1 MFLQRLNWAGGRVV
15 TNNHCIL
22 IDPVYKSPDV
32 SFFGRSTQPFSQM
45 KEIGTADT
53 ILITH
58 LHSDHFDSDF
68 IISKFGSDIPVL
80 VPKGVE
86 KFVKDRG
93 LTNVKGMSVNE
104 VYNLGEISVTASH
117 SVDGLGDN
125 QVSWIVKDPIHT
137 IIHCGDTLWHGYW
150 REIKQKYGSID
161 AAFLPING
169 AVVNEPGEIGSKQPI
184 CMTPEQAVSAARV
197 LEARLLIPIHYGS
210 FHNPPIYFET
220 ENAEQRLITTA
231 MEENI
236 SVHLLKPMENL
247 EI

>member
-1 MFLQRLNWAGGRVV
+1 MILQRLNWAGVRVET
-15 TNNHCIL
+15 TNNCIL

-32 SFFGRSTQPFSQM
+32 NFFGMSIHPLSPM
-45 KEIGTADT
+45 EEIGTADT

-58 LHSDHFDSDF
+58 LHSDHFDSDY
-68 IISKFGSDIPVL
+68 IIRNFGSDIPVL

-86 KFVKDRG
+86 KIVKDTG
-93 LTNVKGMSVNE
+93 LTNVKGMSVDE
-104 VYNLGEISVTASH
+104 VYHLGEISVTATH

-125 QVSWIVKDPIHT
+125 QVSWIVKDHVHK

-150 REIKQKYGSID
+150 WEMKEKYGPID

-169 AVVNEPGEIGSKQPI
+169 AVVNEPGMIHSKQPI
-184 CMTPEQAVSAARV
+184 CMTPEQAVSAACI
-197 LEARLLIPIHYGS
+197 LEAKHLIPIHYGS

-220 ENAEQRLITTA
+220 ENVEQRLITTA
-231 MEENI
+231 MEVNI
-236 SVHLLKPMENL
+236 GFHLLKPMEKL